1 MSLLRLRSRIGNAL
15 YGPWRR
21 RVIDG
26 SAVIHHQE
34 LRALALE
41 LRPPGRLQLHTDH
54 YRLHG
59 MAPPP
64 LLAALDG
71 VHPDPGA
78 FLAMLPDAELVGRH
92 ATAVWRGRVVLES
105 VLGSPGY
112 LLQHGDP
119 RALVLRRWLPVRQRW
134 PSALVLANPLNGN
147 YFHWVCEA
155 LPLLEALEQ
164 VQALGVEGPEPL
176 VVVNGPL
183 PPFVLPWLELF
194 GIGPERVRVWSPQR
208 LRVGRLLMPSL
219 RYGRLC
225 LEHPHWGRHLYPRW
239 ALEFVRGRALAGLG
253 PSFQLRAAGP
263 QKVFLSRPRSGARG
277 LANHD
282 AVAACLLR
290 LGYREVLAE
299 QLTIREQIALFASL
313 THLVAIH
320 GAGMVNLIFSR
331 EVRVLELFPANRDFG
346 FTYQFL
352 QISAQLGHSHHLLA
366 CSADVDQNMQVP
378 LQVLEELVS
387 DIDHL

>member
-1 MSLLRLRSRIGNAL
+1 MSLLRLRSRIGNVV

-41 LRPPGRLQLHTDH
+41 LRPPGHLQLRTDH

-78 FLAMLPDAELVGRH
+78 FLAVLPGAELVGRH

-119 RALVLRRWLPVRQRW
+119 RALVLRRWLPVRERW

-147 YFHWVCEA
+147 YCHWVCEA

-164 VQALGVEGPEPL
+164 AKPLDLPGPEPL

-183 PPFVLPWLELF
+183 PPFVLPWLEVF
-194 GIGPERVRVWSPQR
+194 GIGPESVRLWSPQR
-208 LRVGRLLMPSL
+208 LRVGRLLVPSL

-239 ALEFVRGRALAGLG
+239 ALEFVRRRALAGLG
-253 PSFQLRAAGP
+253 PSFQLGGAGP

-277 LANHD
+277 LANHN

-290 LGYREVLAE
+290 HGFREVLAE

-320 GAGMVNLIFSR
+320 GAGMVNLIFSSQ
-331 EVRVLELFPANRDFG
+331 VRLIELFPANRDFG
-346 FTYQFL
+346 LGYQFL
-352 QISAQLGHSHHLLA
+352 QISAHFGHIHHLLA
-366 CSADVDQNMQVP
+366 CPADADQNMQV
-378 LQVLEELVS
+378 
-387 DIDHL
+387 DIAKLKEILHAFG